1 MIETERPS
9 FYAVIP
15 ANVRYDKRLTPN
27 AKLLY
32 GEITALCNDKGYC
45 WASNNYFAELYDVTP
60 QAISKWVNSL
70 SDNGFI
76 KLEYEYNGKEI
87 KERRIYITD
96 VSTQGLQVS
105 TNDEKGI
112 NKRLKGYQQKIKENT
127 TSMNTKSNNKESKI
141 FDDEAYTL
149 ASLLSELHIQNIDT
163 GCKKLSDKQKHAWAG
178 DIEKLHRIDGR
189 SYPDI
194 EKAIRAIKN
203 KGQFWG
209 TVVMSGSKLRE
220 KFPTIWA
227 QLSQASY
234 SKPLPIQTRTTFLD
248 MED

>member
-1 MIETERPS
+1 MSETERPS

-15 ANVRYDKRLTPN
+15 ANIRYDKRLTPN

-70 SDNGFI
+70 SDNGYI

-96 VSTQGLQVS
+96 VSTQGLRVS
-105 TNDEKGI
+105 TKDEKGI
-112 NKRLKGYQQKIKENT
+112 NKKLKGYQQKVKENT
-127 TSMNTKSNNKESKI
+127 TPVNTTNPNTIYSEIETAYIDAFKEVLPEGEPIIDYKKTRAR
-141 FDDEAYTL
+141 EKV
-149 ASLLSELHIQNIDT
+149 LLSRLGKDKILQAINAA
-163 GCKKLSDKQKHAWAG
+163 KKDDWIINGGFSLMVILGDYQINKLLNGKQQK
-178 DIEKLHRIDGR
+178 
-189 SYPDI
+189 P
-194 EKAIRAIKN
+194 
-203 KGQFWG
+203 
-209 TVVMSGSKLRE
+209 
-220 KFPTIWA
+220 
-227 QLSQASY
+227 SY
-234 SKPLPIQTRTTFLD
+234 SKPLPIHSQTKMLD